1 MKKAFSLIE
10 LIFVIVI
17 IGIIS
22 AIGISMMTSFVT
34 TYIDIQNKE
43 NLESCRKRVISKFIS
58 GNTTNLINSCL
69 DIHQNIKIEKT
80 MSTQFYACNGSQY
93 QDMSI
98 NKKELKWHLI

>member
-43 NLESCRKRVISKFIS
+43 NLGSCRKRVEIQQI
-58 GNTTNLINSCL
+58 
-69 DIHQNIKIEKT
+69 
-80 MSTQFYACNGSQY
+80 
-93 QDMSI
+93 
-98 NKKELKWHLI
+98 